1 MSLHRLSFLLFVFMF
16 FSILQS
22 NIPSRGSVDIGD
34 DPQSSLD
41 TFLDTCVSLRRYL
54 SYFLRSHIY
63 LTKRVDDADCISIV
77 TQFPSLLSVL
87 YFNTIHTSKRLKE
100 SLHPLYFIV
109 TTTYWSS
116 TMPWFVNLLQLV

>member
-41 TFLDTCVSLRRYL
+41 TFLDTCVSLRGYL
-54 SYFLRSHIY
+54 SYPGEVIF
-63 LTKRVDDADCISIV
+63 T
-77 TQFPSLLSVL
+77 
-87 YFNTIHTSKRLKE
+87 
-100 SLHPLYFIV
+100 
-109 TTTYWSS
+109 
-116 TMPWFVNLLQLV
+116 